1 MFPTR
6 ILAAVLV
13 LALPPLLGAGA
24 SAQERTLTFVVGAG
38 AGSVFDNY
46 TRVLARHIGRHLP
59 DRPRVAVRN
68 IAGGGGTVAAE
79 YLYRE
84 AKPDGRTVGNWPGD
98 IIHNQIF
105 GSKEVRL
112 DTRRFGWVG
121 AVSTLHPV
129 CVLTKASGIGDVA
142 GWAGAKK
149 PVKLGGVGRNDATTN
164 MSRVLGAALALPIKL
179 IHGFKGP
186 ENVRLAAG
194 NRELEGGCWYWQ
206 DVKKGW
212 GKMLAAREAQVVLQ
226 AMTEPHPDLP
236 SVPNSIDLAK
246 SQDDQRLLMY
256 GVHDPA
262 KLARAYSL
270 PPGTPDAHVA
280 ILRKALAATVTDPAF
295 AAEANSQGL
304 EIRPLDGAAIEETVK
319 RLFALDP
326 KFIVQLRKLL
336 FPERPAGDKK
346 AP

>member
-1 MFPTR
+1 MSLIR

-46 TRVLARHIGRHLP
+46 TRILARHIGRHLP
-59 DRPRVAVRN
+59 GHPRVAVRN
-68 IAGGGGTVAAE
+68 MVGGGGTVAAE

-112 DTRRFGWVG
+112 DTRRFAWVG

-129 CVLTKASGIGDVA
+129 CVLTEASGIGDLA
-142 GWAGAKK
+142 GWAGANR
-149 PVKLGGVGRNDATTN
+149 PVKLGGIGRDDATTN
-164 MSRVLGAALALPIKL
+164 MSRVLGAALGLPIKL

-186 ENVRLAAG
+186 ENVRLAAA

-212 GKMLAAREAQVVLQ
+212 GKMLGTRDAKVVLQ
-226 AMTEPHPDLP
+226 AMAEPHPDLP
-236 SVPNSIDLAK
+236 SVPNAVDLVK
-246 SQDDQRLLMY
+246 SQDDRMLLMY
-256 GVHDPA
+256 GVHDPG
-262 KLARAYSL
+262 KIARAYSL
-270 PPGTPDAHVA
+270 PPGTPGAHVA
-280 ILRKALAATVTDPAF
+280 VLRKALADTVADPAF
-295 AAEANSQGL
+295 VAEASGQGL
-304 EIRPLDGAAIEETVK
+304 EIRPLAGAAIEKTVK
-319 RLFALDP
+319 GLFGLDP
-326 KFIVQLRKLL
+326 TLIVRLRKLL
-336 FPERPAGDKK
+336 FPEKPAGNRQ
-346 AP
+346 AQ

>member
-1 MFPTR
+1 MFSTR

-13 LALPPLLGAGA
+13 LALPPLLGTGA
-24 SAQERTLTFVVGAG
+24 SAQERALTFVVGAG

-46 TRVLARHIGRHLP
+46 TRILARHIGRHLP
-59 DRPRVAVRN
+59 DRPKVAVRN
-68 IAGGGGTVAAE
+68 MAGGGGTVAAE

-112 DTRRFGWVG
+112 DTRRFAWVG
-121 AVSTLHPV
+121 AVSALHPV
-129 CVLTKASGIGDVA
+129 CVLTEASGIGDLA
-142 GWAGAKK
+142 GWSAATK
-149 PVKLGGVGRNDATTN
+149 PVKLGGIGRNDATTN
-164 MSRVLGAALALPIKL
+164 MSRVLGAALGLPIKL
-179 IHGFKGP
+179 IDGFKGP

-212 GKMLAAREAQVVLQ
+212 GKMLAARDAKVVLQ
-226 AMTEPHPDLP
+226 AMAEPHPDLP
-236 SVPNSIDLAK
+236 SVPNAVDLAK
-246 SQDDQRLLMY
+246 SRDDRMLLMY

-270 PPGTPDAHVA
+270 PPGTPDARVA
-280 ILRKALAATVTDPAF
+280 VLRKALADTAADPAF
-295 AAEANSQGL
+295 VAEANSQGL
-304 EIRPLDGAAIEETVK
+304 EIRPLAGAAIEKTVK
-319 RLFALDP
+319 GLFALDP
-326 KFIVQLRKLL
+326 KVIVQLRKLL
-336 FPERPAGDKK
+336 FPEKPAADKK